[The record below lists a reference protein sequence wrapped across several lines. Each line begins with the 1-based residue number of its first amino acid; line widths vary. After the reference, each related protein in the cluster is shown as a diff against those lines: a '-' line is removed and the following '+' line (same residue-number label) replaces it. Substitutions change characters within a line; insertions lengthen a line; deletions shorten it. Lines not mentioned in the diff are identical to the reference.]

1 MSNRSVYEPP
11 GVPAVV
17 DAAGTTRIGASPIRE
32 RIEAAIDAP
41 TEPVRGTRTSEACRV
56 GPGA

>member
-1 MSNRSVYEPP
+1 MSDRSVYESL
-11 GVPAVV
+11 GVPAVIN
-17 DAAGTTRIGASPIRE
+17 AAGTTRVGASPIRE